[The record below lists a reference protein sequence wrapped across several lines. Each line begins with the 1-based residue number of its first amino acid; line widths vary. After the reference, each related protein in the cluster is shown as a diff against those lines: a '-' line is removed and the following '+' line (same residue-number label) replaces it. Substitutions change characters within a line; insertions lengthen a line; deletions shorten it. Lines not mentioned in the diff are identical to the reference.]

1 MKNTGY
7 VAGIDIGGTNLRVA
21 LADTRGAVAAKW
33 TCSTASVRGADAVMA
48 LINDG
53 VRQLL
58 SEVSAP
64 PGALR
69 AVAAGVPGITDVDAG
84 MVIATSYLMRWRDV
98 PLRAMLE
105 DALNVP
111 AAVDNDVNL
120 AAIGESWAGTAKG
133 ANDFVFLAIGT
144 GIGAGIVLNGSPFR
158 GMGWTAGEIGYMLVP
173 GVEDVP
179 RDHGEPGA
187 LESMIGGEGIKAQW
201 QKVWRADNTA
211 LPKDLTATE
220 IFDHALNGDP
230 LAQTVLDLSARLLSR
245 VIYNINLVLN
255 CPLFVFGGGVGAHK
269 GFCDATQNMLAL
281 WNMRNPP
288 ILRCSTL
295 GTDAQIMG
303 ALHLALDMAIAR
315 PVLF

>member
-1 MKNTGY
+1 
-7 VAGIDIGGTNLRVA
+7 
-21 LADTRGAVAAKW
+21 
-33 TCSTASVRGADAVMA
+33 
-48 LINDG
+48 
-53 VRQLL
+53 
-58 SEVSAP
+58 
-64 PGALR
+64 
-69 AVAAGVPGITDVDAG
+69 
-84 MVIATSYLMRWRDV
+84 
-98 PLRAMLE
+98 MLE